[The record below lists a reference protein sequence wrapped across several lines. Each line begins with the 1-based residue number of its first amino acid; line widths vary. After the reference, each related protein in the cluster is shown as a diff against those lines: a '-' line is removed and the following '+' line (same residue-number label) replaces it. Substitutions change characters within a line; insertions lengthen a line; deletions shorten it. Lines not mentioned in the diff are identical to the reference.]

1 MQRRTLVVLALLFLG
16 LLAYVMVVEVG
27 REEEREAE
35 KAKEEQ
41 VLPIDADGVSR
52 ITLDGD
58 KGRVG
63 LERRGEGEEAEW
75 FLVEP
80 YEAPADPAAARG
92 LARAAATLQ
101 ELRLLDEPSTD
112 MSQYGLDEPVLRI
125 TLVAEGLEG
134 PAELGFGGETGAK
147 DGRYLRIEGDPGV
160 RIAPAH
166 QYRSLDKG
174 IEDLRDRRLVRFSPG
189 AATRITLTR
198 GGESVSLERVDG
210 VWRLAG
216 EAPYRAARADV
227 DDLLAELTTTRAKRF
242 LDADDPELGLLDSTL
257 WIEVALEESD
267 PVRVDFGR
275 QDADTI
281 IAQVRGSDEAAE
293 LSAMV
298 VRTLDRTPEQW
309 RSQEVADINPWQV
322 SELRFSYRDR
332 SFELLEDEDEKW
344 TLAEGDAKPVS
355 IDAPWARELLAAVDR
370 ASVLGYFEPGADPG
384 SLVGDFEIVTDGRPR
399 VAFTLHQDGAAWVA
413 TVNGDPSPVEV
424 SPDLAESLDVFLE
437 DPTGTEE

>member
-1 MQRRTLVVLALLFLG
+1 
-16 LLAYVMVVEVG
+16 
-27 REEEREAE
+27 
-35 KAKEEQ
+35 
-41 VLPIDADGVSR
+41 
-52 ITLDGD
+52 
-58 KGRVG
+58 
-63 LERRGEGEEAEW
+63 
-75 FLVEP
+75 
-80 YEAPADPAAARG
+80 
-92 LARAAATLQ
+92 
-101 ELRLLDEPSTD
+101 